1 MARMKKDN
9 VIITFR
15 IPKQM
20 ASELDEELARWNEET
35 GTSFT
40 RTQLLQ
46 VLIMRFL
53 IGRFEERMKEDNAK
67 DNVNKEEN

>member
-1 MARMKKDN
+1 MAREKKDN

-15 IPKQM
+15 IPSKM
-20 ASELDEELARWNEET
+20 AEEFDEEIALWNEET
-35 GTSFT
+35 GASFT

-53 IGRFEERMKEDNAK
+53 IGRAQEREKEDNAK
-67 DNVNKEEN
+67 NNKNNEVN

>member
-1 MARMKKDN
+1 MAREKKDN

-20 ASELDEELARWNEET
+20 ASELDEEIAKWNEET

-40 RTQLLQ
+40 RTQMLQ

-53 IGRFEERMKEDNAK
+53 VGRFQERSK
-67 DNVNKEEN
+67 DNSNNRNNKEE

>member
-1 MARMKKDN
+1 MAREKKDS

-15 IPKQM
+15 APKQIV
-20 ASELDEELARWNEET
+20 SELDEEIAKWNEET
-35 GTSFT
+35 GASFT

-53 IGRFEERMKEDNAK
+53 IGREQERMQEDNAQDK
-67 DNVNKEEN
+67 ENKEEE

>member
-1 MARMKKDN
+1 MAREKKDN

-15 IPKQM
+15 APKQIV
-20 ASELDEELARWNEET
+20 SELDEEIAKWNEET
-35 GTSFT
+35 GASFT

-53 IGRFEERMKEDNAK
+53 IGRFEERKKEDNAEENK
-67 DNVNKEEN
+67 NKEE

>member
-1 MARMKKDN
+1 MAREKKDN

-15 IPKQM
+15 LPRQI
-20 ASELDEELARWNEET
+20 SSDFDEEIARWNEEA

-40 RTQLLQ
+40 RTQMLQ

-53 IGRFEERMKEDNAK
+53 VGRTQERNKDIAK
-67 DNVNKEEN
+67 DNKE